1 MSANNEE
8 TTMRSTI
15 ELDIPADAKTR
26 VRRNVIR
33 TILSELVIH
42 GLNLDQATQS
52 IERLINVETDE
63 ILARCH
69 LSNKAE
75 A

>member
-1 MSANNEE
+1 M
-8 TTMRSTI
+8 TSTI
-15 ELDIPADAKTR
+15 KLDIPADAKTR
-26 VRRNVIR
+26 VRRSVIR
-33 TILSELVIH
+33 TILTELVGH
-42 GLNLDQATQS
+42 GLNLDQAAES
-52 IERLINVETDE
+52 IEHLINAETDE